1 MSIWEMSGN
10 YGGDKEVF
18 HQNKLLLK
26 CIQVGLFCTNCYLVM
41 NEDTSEGLIIDPG
54 ADPIKIC
61 YAIDDMGMVPVA
73 ILLTHGHFDH
83 IMAVNELKRKY
94 DIRVFILDAEAK
106 LLADPALNSST
117 GLIRQPYTTSA
128 DVFLEDNDSVVL
140 AGLTIKVIATPGHT
154 VGGACYHLAK
164 QKILFSGD
172 TLFYESIG
180 RSDLPTGDSD
190 LLIQSIRT
198 RLAVL
203 PDDTFVL
210 PGHGVTTS
218 IRHEKR
224 CNSYMRS
231 KKYNE

>member
-1 MSIWEMSGN
+1 MGIWEMSGN
-10 YGGDKEVF
+10 YGGDQEVF
-18 HQNKLLLK
+18 RQNKVLMK
-26 CIQVGLFCTNCYLVM
+26 CIQVGLLSTNCYLVM
-41 NEDTSEGLIIDPG
+41 NEVTSEGIIIDPG

-61 YAIDDMGMVPVA
+61 YGIDDMGMVPVA

-83 IMAVNELKRKY
+83 IMAVNDLKRKY
-94 DIRVFILDAEAK
+94 DIKVYILDAEAK
-106 LLADPALNSST
+106 LLSDPALNSSN

-154 VGGACYHLAK
+154 AGGACYYLAK
-164 QKILFSGD
+164 QRILFSGD

-190 LLIQSIRT
+190 LLIHSIRT

-203 PDDTFVL
+203 PEDTFVL

-231 KKYNE
+231 NKYNE

>member
-1 MSIWEMSGN
+1 MGIWEMSGN
-10 YGGDKEVF
+10 FESGNEVF
-18 HQNKLLLK
+18 HQNKLLMK
-26 CIQVGLFCTNCYLVM
+26 CIQVGLFCTNCYLVK
-41 NEDTSEGLIIDPG
+41 NEDTQEGLIIDPG
-54 ADPIKIC
+54 SDPRKIS
-61 YAIDDMGMVPVA
+61 YAIDNMGMIPEA

-83 IMAVNELKRKY
+83 IMAVNELKLKY
-94 DIRVFILDAEAK
+94 NVKVYIHEPEAA
-106 LLADPALNSST
+106 LLADPKLNSSI

-128 DVFLEDNDSVVL
+128 EVLLDDNDSVVL

-154 VGGACYHLAK
+154 VGGACFYLEK

-190 LLIQSIRT
+190 LLIDSIRR

-203 PDDTFVL
+203 PDDTYVL

-218 IRHEKR
+218 IGHEKR

-231 KKYNE
+231 NRYNE